1 MVSAASSFAPQYAI
15 YDIVAANI
23 VFMKESRRVV
33 GKLVER
39 RKALG
44 ISQKEAAKALGLLQ
58 SNISRL
64 EQGKH
69 ELQLSTA
76 LRFARVLGTTIDL
89 CENGFEPMTPASC
102 AIEVRALLS
111 ESPPDSATAFR
122 VVTEL
127 VSEWDRIPDDQRAEL
142 VAQKPVTTRIAK
154 FDALIS
160 GVVEML
166 CVRSGLNPPS
176 WVSDLEYFMERFEWF
191 TPIPTLEA
199 LAMANTPAP
208 LAIRGIFVDEQSLRS
223 V

>member
-1 MVSAASSFAPQYAI
+1 MP
-15 YDIVAANI
+15 
-23 VFMKESRRVV
+23 
-33 GKLVER
+33 
-39 RKALG
+39 
-44 ISQKEAAKALGLLQ
+44 Q
-58 SNISRL
+58 SNVSRL
-64 EQGKH
+64 ENGKH
-69 ELQLSTA
+69 EPQLSIVLA
-76 LRFARVLGTTIDL
+76 FARVLGTRINL
-89 CENGFEPMTPASC
+89 CDNGFEPMTPASC

-111 ESPPDSATAFR
+111 ESPPDSAAAFR

-127 VSEWDRIPDDQRAEL
+127 VSEWDLIPDDQKAEL

-166 CVRSGLNPPS
+166 CVRSDLPSPS
-176 WVSDLEYFMERFEWF
+176 WVSDPEYFLEHFEWF

-208 LAIRGIFVDEQSLRS
+208 IAIRGIFVDEQSLRS